1 MEFNVGVQ
9 GKLTA
14 SVKTFNISTVKEIL
28 RGKTKKIKDY
38 SLSLLEPKKK
48 KKAFYN
54 QITIQVKDHNLSE
67 NKSKK
72 PYKVKIFRK
81 FSFQIPG
88 LKNKDLCNDIIG
100 VVITYFNSF
109 ADLEFKI
116 NSDFTFKIN
125 MANTQIETHREID
138 LYELY
143 KFIVNTGK
151 IKPLNVIFR
160 PPFSNSLLI
169 YSNFIKSS
177 DLADMIVSKKDI
189 IQITI
194 LIHHSGIIS
203 FHGSCV
209 GEIKIKTTNLINS
222 ILKDFDSNIR
232 RTYKIKELKKI

>member
-54 QITIQVKDHNLSE
+54 QI
-67 NKSKK
+67 
-72 PYKVKIFRK
+72 K